1 MVMMMKCMA
10 GSQGRHD
17 ANEMVMMMLTSL
29 SVEFDDDEEDE
40 DEEEDDED
48 EDGEDEDDDNT
59 LSSLSVIYKPNIHT
73 VNDDE
78 MLMTVRMR

>member
-1 MVMMMKCMA
+1 MRRKMMKMKMA
-10 GSQGRHD
+10 
-17 ANEMVMMMLTSL
+17 
-29 SVEFDDDEEDE
+29 
-40 DEEEDDED
+40 
-48 EDGEDEDDDNT
+48 DEDDDNT